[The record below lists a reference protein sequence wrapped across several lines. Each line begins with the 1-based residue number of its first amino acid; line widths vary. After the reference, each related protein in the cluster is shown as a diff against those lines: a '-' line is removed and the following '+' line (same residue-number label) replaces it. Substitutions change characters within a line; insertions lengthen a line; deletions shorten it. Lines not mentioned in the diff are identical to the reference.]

1 MVANPFCCY
10 RSRREFLA
18 QLGALGAG
26 ALIPGAEIAAQSA
39 NARRRVD
46 IHHHFGS
53 PEFVRMTADKRTQ
66 GYEVWQK
73 YSPAR
78 SIEDMDKGGVETSY
92 ISITTPGI
100 WFGDLAE
107 TRRLARRE
115 NEYGA
120 KLAAD
125 HPGRLRLLAVLP
137 LPDVDASLRE
147 IEYAFDT
154 LKADGVG
161 LLSNWGQKWLGDEAF
176 RPVLDELNRR
186 GAVVYTHGSAPGCC
200 GGNFVPGV
208 SETTIEYNTDVSRAI
223 ISLIMSGAAERTPR
237 VRYVMSHGGGT
248 IIGLAGRFLGQQ
260 ASAENLA
267 KTPEPNSRLHHL
279 RRFYYDTAA
288 STNPVIIEALK
299 RMVGPS
305 QILFGTDFPFVSSS
319 TIAAG
324 LRNTGLTPQE
334 MAALERGNAEG
345 IYAYLRS
352 AARAG

>member
-1 MVANPFCCY
+1 M
-10 RSRREFLA
+10 
-18 QLGALGAG
+18 
-26 ALIPGAEIAAQSA
+26 
-39 NARRRVD
+39 
-46 IHHHFGS
+46 
-53 PEFVRMTADKRTQ
+53 
-66 GYEVWQK
+66 
-73 YSPAR
+73 
-78 SIEDMDKGGVETSY
+78 
-92 ISITTPGI
+92 
-100 WFGDLAE
+100 
-107 TRRLARRE
+107 
-115 NEYGA
+115 
-120 KLAAD
+120 
-125 HPGRLRLLAVLP
+125 
-137 LPDVDASLRE
+137 
-147 IEYAFDT
+147 
-154 LKADGVG
+154 
-161 LLSNWGQKWLGDEAF
+161 
-176 RPVLDELNRR
+176 
-186 GAVVYTHGSAPGCC
+186 
-200 GGNFVPGV
+200 PGV

>member
-1 MVANPFCCY
+1 MNTRNCFCQL
-10 RSRREFLA
+10 SRRQFLSGA
-18 QLGALGAG
+18 GALGAG
-26 ALIPGAEIAAQSA
+26 ALLPDTEIFAQDRA
-39 NARRRVD
+39 VTRRID

-53 PEFVRMTADKRTQ
+53 PDWVKMTADKRTQ
-66 GYEVWQK
+66 GFEVWQK

-78 SIEDMDKGGVETSY
+78 SIEDMDKGNVETSY

-120 KLAAD
+120 RIAAD
-125 HPGRLRLLAVLP
+125 SKGRLKLLAVLP
-137 LPDVDASLRE
+137 LPDVEASLRE
-147 IEYAFDT
+147 IEYAYDT
-154 LKADGVG
+154 LKADGIG
-161 LLSNWGQKWLGDEAF
+161 LLSNWGQKWLSDESF

-186 GAVVYTHGSAPGCC
+186 RAVVYTHGSAPGCC
-200 GGNFVPGV
+200 GGSYVPGV
-208 SETTIEYNTDVSRAI
+208 LETTIEYNTDVSRAI
-223 ISLIMSGAAERTPR
+223 ISLIQNGVADRTPNI
-237 VRYVMSHGGGT
+237 RYVMSHGGGT
-248 IIGLAGRFLGQQ
+248 IIGLAGRFLGAG

-299 RMVGPS
+299 RLVGPS
-305 QILFGTDFPFVSSS
+305 QIVFGTDFPFVTSS

-324 LRNTGLTPQE
+324 LRNTGLTSQE
-334 MAALERGNAEG
+334 MIGVDRDNAM
-345 IYAYLRS
+345 RVF
-352 AARAG
+352 ARA

>member
-1 MVANPFCCY
+1 MVTNAHCCY
-10 RSRREFLA
+10 RSRRDFLA
-18 QLGALGAG
+18 RLGALGAG
-26 ALIPGAEIAAQSA
+26 ALMPAGEIAAQTTP
-39 NARRRVD
+39 RRID

-53 PEFVRMTADKRTQ
+53 PDWIKMTADKRTQ

-73 YSPAR
+73 HSPAR
-78 SIEDMDKGGVETSY
+78 SIEDMDKGGVDTSY

-120 KLAAD
+120 RLASD
-125 HPGRLRLLAVLP
+125 HKGRLKLLAVLP
-137 LPDVDASLRE
+137 LPDVEASLRE

-161 LLSNWGQKWLGDEAF
+161 LLSNWGQKWLSDESF
-176 RPVLDELNRR
+176 KPVLDELERR

-200 GGNFVPGV
+200 GGSFVPGV
-208 SETTIEYNTDVSRAI
+208 PETTIEYNTDVSRAI
-223 ISLIMSGAAERTPR
+223 ISLIMNGSANRTPNI
-237 VRYVMSHGGGT
+237 RYVMSHGGGT
-248 IIGLAGRFLGQQ
+248 IIGLAGRFLGAQ

-267 KTPEPNSRLHHL
+267 KTPEVNSRLHHL

-299 RMVGPS
+299 RMVGAS
-305 QILFGTDFPFVSSS
+305 QILFGTDYPFVSSS

-334 MAALERGNAEG
+334 MAGVDRGNAAR
-345 IYAYLRS
+345 IYPALRT
-352 AARAG
+352 